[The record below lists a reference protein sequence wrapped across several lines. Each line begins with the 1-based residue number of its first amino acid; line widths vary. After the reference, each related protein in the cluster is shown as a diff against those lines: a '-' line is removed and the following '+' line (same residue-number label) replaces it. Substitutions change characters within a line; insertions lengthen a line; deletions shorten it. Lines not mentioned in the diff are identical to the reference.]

1 MADRTRY
8 RIPILGK
15 SLDVLECFRTVREE
29 LTLEQVIRRTAA
41 SHTTAFRILCTLVE
55 RGYLSQLPGKKY
67 RLNNF
72 RRRPRL
78 GFATL
83 TQRTTFAVA
92 VAEGLE
98 RAAECSG
105 FEILMHDNDR
115 DPQCAVANA
124 KAIVAEGV
132 DIAIEFQRHYQVAPM
147 IADIFSTAGIPTIA
161 ILIPQPGAVYFGVNN
176 YRAGLDAG
184 YKLAEYAGDHWGGRF
199 DLLVLVDIA
208 QGGTVLQSRMTGVQ
222 RGMEEKLGA
231 IPATQVVRVDGK
243 GTPEDSA
250 RLTATAL
257 RRHPKARR
265 ILISAASDE
274 SALGARDAI
283 RMANLSKTTAIIGHG
298 GSEEVWADINA
309 SDSPIIGTVKFFPE
323 RYGRGLVELAL
334 RILRGEQVPPALYMP
349 HEVVTRWARPF
360 VPLMASRRGA
370 VRPPLQP
377 E

>member
-1 MADRTRY
+1 MADRSRY
-8 RIPILGK
+8 RVPVLAK
-15 SLDVLECFRTVREE
+15 SLDVLECFRTIREE
-29 LTLEQVIRRTAA
+29 LSLEQIIRRTGVA
-41 SHTTAFRILCTLVE
+41 HTTTFRILSTLVQ

-83 TQRTTFAVA
+83 TQLTTFAVA

-105 FEILMHDNDR
+105 FELRMHDNDR
-115 DPQCAVANA
+115 DPQRAVANA
-124 KAIVAEGV
+124 KAIVAQGV
-132 DIAIEFQRHYQVAPM
+132 DVAIEFQRHYQVAPM

-184 YKLAEYAGDHWGGRF
+184 YKLAEYAVEYWGGRF
-199 DLLVLVDIA
+199 DLLVLLDIA
-208 QGGTVLQSRMTGVQ
+208 QGGTVLQSRMTGVL
-222 RGMEEKLGA
+222 RGIEEKLGTV
-231 IPATQVVRVDGK
+231 PATQVVRVDGK
-243 GTPEDSA
+243 GTQEDSA
-250 RLTATAL
+250 RSAATAL
-257 RRHPKARR
+257 RRHPRARN

-283 RMANLSKTTAIIGHG
+283 CAAGLSKTTAIVGHG
-298 GSEEVWADINA
+298 GSDEVWACIEDPE
-309 SDSPIIGTVKFFPE
+309 SPVVGTVKFFPE

-334 RILRGEQVPPALYMP
+334 RILRGEQVPPSLYMP
-349 HEVVTRWARPF
+349 HEVVTRWAP
-360 VPLMASRRGA
+360 PLPAPPRLGA
-370 VRPPLQP
+370 VRRPL
-377 E
+377 